1 LIAER
6 NPFLYRQ
13 FMVDPLNS
21 IIFDVVNQAAKP
33 TPTPR
38 PIPPP
43 TDPFNLDLLILLG
56 VIIVVIVIAG
66 LWFNRWRLKQY

>member
-1 LIAER
+1 MI
-6 NPFLYRQ
+6 
-13 FMVDPLNS
+13 DPLNS
-21 IIFDVVNQAAKP
+21 IIFDVAYQAAKP

-56 VIIVVIVIAG
+56 VIIVVIVLAG